1 MGNVEFTSKRMFG
14 SSQITPRGRG
24 RDNKEIP
31 HMYYFRISFRLGNNI
46 SFIAFLIS
54 GSSIWS
60 NSILW
65 CSTWQGC
72 FSIFG
77 GKKRVKS

>member
-1 MGNVEFTSKRMFG
+1 MGTVEFASKRMFG

-31 HMYYFRISFRLGNNI
+31 HMYYFRISFHLGNNI

-54 GSSIWS
+54 GS
-60 NSILW
+60 
-65 CSTWQGC
+65 
-72 FSIFG
+72 
-77 GKKRVKS
+77 